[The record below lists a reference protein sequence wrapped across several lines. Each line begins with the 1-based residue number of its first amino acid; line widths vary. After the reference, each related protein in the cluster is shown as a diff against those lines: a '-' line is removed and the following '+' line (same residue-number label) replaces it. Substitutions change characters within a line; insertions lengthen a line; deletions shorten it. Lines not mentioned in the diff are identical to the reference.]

1 MSNIK
6 TFIKEFIAWLKAI
19 YTKPIA
25 AVVPEAPAT
34 EPTIETTEDKPV
46 SVLQLNILINS
57 QPADGSSANTVRA
70 IVTDSTG
77 VPVPGA
83 VVNFSVTSGAVTPAQ
98 GTTNANGQAV
108 ASVTGTAVG
117 PVTLTAILPD
127 GTTAS
132 VSTLYF
138 VAVPAVD
145 GALGTQLGGSRS
157 AVGGAGVSGTGA
169 VSSGGGAPNGSIGG
183 IPVPAQSASVPTAP
197 ATDDVLTHVKNLL
210 TLAGHDVEYVWD
222 EIVAFAKKLA

>member
-1 MSNIK
+1 MNKLI
-6 TFIKEFIAWLKAI
+6 EWLKCLF
-19 YTKPIA
+19 TKT
-25 AVVPEAPAT
+25 PEV
-34 EPTIETTEDKPV
+34 KPV
-46 SVLQLNILINS
+46 NKITLAILLNS
-57 QPADGSSANTVRA
+57 QPADGLTANTVQA
-70 IVTDSTG
+70 LITNDAG
-77 VPVPGA
+77 APVPGA
-83 VVNFSVTSGAVTPAQ
+83 LVNFSVTSGAVTPAQ
-98 GTTNANGQAV
+98 GTTDAAGQVV

-117 PVTLTAILPD
+117 PVTLTAILGD

-138 VAVPAVD
+138 VAVPAAVGGGTIPS
-145 GALGTQLGGSRS
+145 GATGNTVG
-157 AVGGAGVSGTGA
+157 GGAGVSGTGV

-197 ATDDVLTHVKNLL
+197 VTDDVLAHVKSLL